1 MGPAVADHVLDPYT
15 PPGRLSSGW
24 TADSSALSP
33 PSAGRIEA
41 SYACV
46 GREPDI
52 RTTYTLE
59 LDYERV
65 RITAYSGPN
74 GVATAEQLAEWNE
87 GLLPIRSVQVHHF
100 DCRRDG
106 ESLVIRG
113 VDRDGDGDVGLMI
126 TARGGEMQ
134 SLPLGQERLG
144 D

>member
-1 MGPAVADHVLDPYT
+1 MPEHLTPLILAVVLAASHQEGPPT
-15 PPGRLSSGW
+15 PVHYL
-24 TADSSALSP
+24 P

-46 GREPDI
+46 GREPQI
-52 RTTYTLE
+52 RTSYTLE

-87 GLLPIRSVQVHHF
+87 GLQPIRSVQVHRF

-106 ESLVIRG
+106 ERLVIRG
-113 VDRDGDGDVGLMI
+113 VDRDGGGDVGLMI

-134 SLPLGQERLG
+134 SMPLGQDQPE